1 MYFDILHKKKVYILV
16 TLVFFFNWHVFPEFS
31 KLNDTFIFLEE
42 DGRLFIIDNFKKV
55 GFLSGMPFLNG
66 NP

>member
-1 MYFDILHKKKVYILV
+1 MYLDILHKKKVYILV
-16 TLVFFFNWHVFPEFS
+16 TLVFFNWHVFLEFS

-42 DGRLFIIDNFKKV
+42 DGRLFNIDNFKKF

-66 NP
+66 SP